1 MLKSDLM
8 SKISFI
14 PEENK
19 SLKTNDLVIKLNGG
33 NMRYIISECEIIY
46 LRKGDEK
53 TCLILK
59 ITSREF
65 IKKCEDF
72 ERFLI
77 LQSSINSKSWFC
89 DEYDTD
95 ETRDIL
101 KPIIRN
107 YKEHEHCLYFTLN
120 NNEVQNSKDG
130 LLYKKWLLYKKKI
143 IDVVLSFDKIILK
156 PSLQFYCDITIKQI
170 IYLGPWSLNIHNKTS
185 DMFQEHVMLLLLC
198 NNRMYNKLNNDIFIY
213 ILEFFHTF

>member
-8 SKISFI
+8 SKISFT

-19 SLKTNDLVIKLNGG
+19 LLKTNDLVIKFNGG
-33 NMRYIISECEIIY
+33 NMWYIIPECEIIY

-59 ITSREF
+59 IPSRGF

-95 ETRDIL
+95 ETCDML

-107 YKEHEHCLYFTLN
+107 YKEHKHCLFFTLN

-130 LLYKKWLLYKKKI
+130 LLYKDWLLYKKKI
-143 IDVVLSFDKIILK
+143 IDVVVSFDKIIFK
-156 PSLQFYCDITIKQI
+156 PFKFYCDITIKQI

-185 DMFQEHVMLLLLC
+185 DMFQEHVILLLLC
-198 NNRMYNKLNNDIFIY
+198 NNRMYNKLNNDIFIK
-213 ILEFFHTF
+213 ILEFFHTL